1 MSLIPYVQ
9 RNIILLHDLYGKW
22 SGHFV
27 PSSQIYLMQNFVL
40 FPQKTVMFLIVIRQK
55 YYFHTT
61 LYNMWQLCAM
71 DQFFLKFSIT
81 GSDKK
86 NFSSPVTKSEVKEN
100 SFEKS
105 HCQ

>member
-1 MSLIPYVQ
+1 MFKEILYYYMICMENGRIMLILSL
-9 RNIILLHDLYGKW
+9 
-22 SGHFV
+22 
-27 PSSQIYLMQNFVL
+27 YLKFTWCKTL
-40 FPQKTVMFLIVIRQK
+40 FPQKSVMFLIVIRQE